1 MKRNNKL
8 IKIISAFIILAVLFI
23 LFACGDKN
31 AGSNGDGENA
41 ATDAGETAPEP
52 EPEEIKS
59 PVPENVKFGGDEIRI
74 LNCTYFQEEILFI
87 NAEEEIG
94 EIVNDAVYRRNLKVQ
109 NDLEVNFKFIDIS
122 MQGGGNFSQM
132 VRNSVNAGSD
142 DYDIL
147 FGVQYDAVQLATA
160 GVYKNLVDMP
170 YINLDNPWWPAK
182 HIQEEYSIG
191 KEVLYFLAGDI
202 SLNFVR
208 NMGCAYFNKQL
219 YTDNF
224 GDPDDFFKLILDGK
238 WTHDKLSE
246 MSRAAYRDLNG
257 DGQFDDDDQ
266 YGGVVI
272 TSNLTDHFTYA
283 AGVRVTARDEHGVP
297 YLIMNNERTVNYVN
311 KLHSLY
317 YENDGIRI
325 FPPTEETNNV
335 NVPAKFMRDELLFSF
350 GWFYISEFLRDMPSD
365 YGIIHFPKLDE
376 NQPTYLS
383 LAHDIVPLYS
393 APVTCGKAEAVG
405 AVLESMAFES
415 YKTVLPAYYET
426 ALKIKYTRGANEDAI
441 KIIDIIHANVTTDFG
456 YIYNYTLNNIG
467 LILRDL
473 MGSRSAD
480 FASRYERSEEK
491 IQASLERIV
500 AAYLDN

>member
-1 MKRNNKL
+1 MKNKYRL
-8 IKIISAFIILAVLFI
+8 IKILSAFIILAMLFM
-23 LFACGDKN
+23 LFACGGDT
-31 AGSNGDGENA
+31 GSNGNAENITA
-41 ATDAGETAPEP
+41 AAGETEIEP
-52 EPEEIKS
+52 EPEELKS
-59 PVPENVKFGGDEIRI
+59 PIPENVKFGGNEIRI
-74 LNCTYFQEEILFI
+74 LNCTYFQEEIVFV

-94 EIVNDAVYRRNLKVQ
+94 EIVNDAVFRRNLKVQ
-109 NDLEVNFKFIDIS
+109 NDLDVTFKFIDIA
-122 MQGGGNFSQM
+122 MQSGGNFSQM

-147 FGVQYDAVQLATA
+147 FGVQFDAVQLATV

-208 NMGCAYFNKQL
+208 NMGCAYFNKQI
-219 YTDNF
+219 YADNF

-246 MSRAAYRDLNG
+246 MARSAYKDLNG
-257 DGQFDDDDQ
+257 DGKFDDGDQ

-283 AGVRVTARDEHGVP
+283 AGVRVTARDENGIP
-297 YLIMNNERTVNYVN
+297 YLVMNNERTINYVN

-317 YENDGIRI
+317 YGNDGIRI
-325 FPPTEETNNV
+325 FPSTEETNNV
-335 NVPAKFMRDELLFSF
+335 HVPAKFMRDELLFSF
-350 GWFYISEFLRDMPSD
+350 GWFYISEFLRDMTSD
-365 YGIIHFPKLDE
+365 YGIIPFPKLDE
-376 NQPTYLS
+376 SQPTYLS

-393 APVTCGKAEAVG
+393 APVTCSKAEAVG

-415 YKTVLPAYYET
+415 YRTVLPAYYET
-426 ALKIKYTRGANEDAI
+426 ALKIKYTRNANEDAI
-441 KIIDIIHANVTTDFG
+441 KIIDTIHANVTTDFG

-473 MGSRSAD
+473 MGSKSAD
-480 FASRYERSEEK
+480 FASRYERGEDRV
-491 IQASLERIV
+491 QASLEKIV
-500 AAYLDN
+500 AAYLDK